1 MPMSP
6 TIVCNNILSRGF
18 AEKRDISPMKLQK
31 LMYFVACEYQKDA
44 HTVLFSEPFEVWRY
58 GPVIRSVYDEFKAYG
73 KNAISSYAKDAKGT
87 AYIVDESTSPKLK
100 NAINRIWKHLRIG
113 RQSHYL
119 ILHTKIN
126 LDGLVHMTGICL

>member
-1 MPMSP
+1 MKGGVGMPMSP

-58 GPVIRSVYDEFKAYG
+58 DLSFALFMMNLRHMG
-73 KNAISSYAKDAKGT
+73 KTQSLLTLKMPKELLISWM
-87 AYIVDESTSPKLK
+87 
-100 NAINRIWKHLRIG
+100 N
-113 RQSHYL
+113 
-119 ILHTKIN
+119 LHHRN
-126 LDGLVHMTGICL
+126 

>member
-58 GPVIRSVYDEFKAYG
+58 GPVIRSVYDDFKAYG
-73 KNAISSYAKDAKGT
+73 KNAI
-87 AYIVDESTSPKLK
+87 
-100 NAINRIWKHLRIG
+100 NRIWNAFKDWEAIPLSNITHEDKSGWSSAYDGHLPVISSD
-113 RQSHYL
+113 QMEADNTYVHYL
-119 ILHTKIN
+119 SN
-126 LDGLVHMTGICL
+126 C